1 MRTGALIWNGLS
13 KGAIHSTKI
22 QTGPTGK
29 SGPPQKVDLFFR
41 NFSGW
46 TEPIH
51 WVLDRNFRKFWLNGS
66 RPKSLKSLRNL
77 NLNQKSNKFSWSFF
91 TQNVQT
97 DSQNVRT
104 WRTRDWTKVDS
115 SIYLNGTVTNAK
127 VSATL
132 VTVQISTNLY
142 IIFSFHHLLTYWF
155 CKPSYYYILYQL
167 E

>member
-1 MRTGALIWNGLS
+1 MHDVYHQPVPINLRSMFRLKTDVHNYRTRSASNQHHYVEYSRTEKMKNHLWELVLWYIWNGLS
-13 KGAIHSTKI
+13 
-22 QTGPTGK
+22 
-29 SGPPQKVDLFFR
+29 
-41 NFSGW
+41 
-46 TEPIH
+46 
-51 WVLDRNFRKFWLNGS
+51 
-66 RPKSLKSLRNL
+66 KSLKSLRNL
-77 NLNQKSNKFSWSFF
+77 NLNPKSNKFSWRFF

-104 WRTRDWTKVDS
+104 GRTRDWTKVDY

>member
-1 MRTGALIWNGLS
+1 MYITIEPGLHQTNIIMLSTLERKNEKSFVRTGALIWNGL
-13 KGAIHSTKI
+13 
-22 QTGPTGK
+22 
-29 SGPPQKVDLFFR
+29 
-41 NFSGW
+41 
-46 TEPIH
+46 
-51 WVLDRNFRKFWLNGS
+51 
-66 RPKSLKSLRNL
+66 PKSLKSLRNL
-77 NLNQKSNKFSWSFF
+77 NLNPKSNKFSWSFF